1 LDTSQKH
8 TKLSEIHWPV
18 FKLGDKKPTQ
28 HEGVVFYHTHYVSE
42 LNSETVTLR
51 VVDDRN
57 LPQATLG
64 LRRLALKSSGA
75 DLYPIRTA
83 IYFLTDLIKL
93 GKSVTWFID
102 SSGRVFQYEKNT
114 RAKLQTRKVKNVL
127 PADGLGCVIELEGLS
142 SRFKSLRRPQEHEI
156 YAQVLKLGM
165 GFLFYGFCDTRK
177 PDSWRM
183 V

>member
-1 LDTSQKH
+1 M
-8 TKLSEIHWPV
+8 
-18 FKLGDKKPTQ
+18 FKLGDRKPSQ
-28 HEGVVFYHTHYVSE
+28 DAGLVFYHTHYVDE

-51 VVDDRN
+51 IIDDRN

-64 LRRLALKSSGA
+64 LRRLALKSSGVQ
-75 DLYPIRTA
+75 LYPIRNA

-93 GKSVTWFID
+93 GKSVSWFVD
-102 SSGRVFQYEKNT
+102 SAGRVFQYQKNT
-114 RAKLQTRKVKNVL
+114 RAKLQTRKVKQIL
-127 PADGLGCVIELEGLS
+127 PADGLGCVVELEGLS
-142 SRFKSLRRPQEHEI
+142 HRFKSLRRPQEHEI

-165 GFLFYGFCDTRK
+165 GFLFYGFCSEHK